1 MEFAVYGKYVYD
13 KKLTHNTSISI
24 ETLAGIKQVRLK
36 IKEHKVQ
43 SVCVDMGEP
52 ILEASKIPV
61 VSDEE
66 MVKNLTISIED
77 REFIMTCVSMG
88 NPHAITFAKDL
99 QNIEIEKYGPALEKD
114 SHFPN
119 RTNVEFVEIID
130 QNHIQIRVWERGS
143 GETLACG
150 TGACAAAVASMLH
163 GYTNRS
169 VTVELLGGHL
179 EINWDKQ
186 TNRIE
191 MEGPATTV
199 FEGEFEE

>member
-88 NPHAITFAKDL
+88 NPHAITFVKDL